1 LQETAPNQLPP
12 LPFWTLWAKGFR
24 TIKAIKNQL
33 LLSVLCF
40 GVLPFALSNG
50 IGIGLGDGLNHSIFS
65 ALSATEGKGL
75 DFLELLAGHQKYF
88 LSALLLSF
96 ASYIW
101 AAFGVFVMATSAQ
114 QYFDGRPAC
123 SFVDSFK
130 TALPPALPGGILVV
144 ASCLAV
150 ARPVYTLSPIM
161 SLVPT
166 ICILACIG
174 RTVTGQGLF
183 RQLSQALR
191 LELGKP
197 FKSGR
202 FTLAM
207 QLLVKGLTLAV
218 ALDIFGWLIVQLQ
231 GIDVYISSLAYESVR
246 QQEFVVNITSAFI
259 RTLADGLDYL
269 CFLTFSLWLCSTR
282 FWFEIHGQTGGFRG
296 SEA

>member
-12 LPFWTLWAKGFR
+12 LPFWTLWVKGFR

-40 GVLPFALSNG
+40 GVAPFALSNALG
-50 IGIGLGDGLNHSIFS
+50 IWLGDGLNHSIFS

-88 LSALLLSF
+88 LSAILLSF
-96 ASYIW
+96 GSYIW
-101 AAFGVFVMATSAQ
+101 AAIGVFVMATTAQ

-123 SFVDSFK
+123 SFRDSLRA
-130 TALPPALPGGILVV
+130 ALPAALPGGALVV
-144 ASCLAV
+144 ASCLSI
-150 ARPVYTLSPIM
+150 ARPVYTLSPVM

-218 ALDIFGWLIVQLQ
+218 ALDIFGWLIAQLQ
-231 GIDVYISSLAYESVR
+231 GVDIYISSLAYESV
-246 QQEFVVNITSAFI
+246 QQQDLMINIASAFI
-259 RTLADGLDYL
+259 RTLADSLDYL
-269 CFLTFSLWLCSTR
+269 CFLAFSLWLCSTR
-282 FWFEIHGQTGGFRG
+282 FWFQIHGQTGDFRG